1 MLSAECTEPR
11 LKLVVLTHPW
21 TKLDTEVRVAPDIA
35 SCRWKKGGKNNKTTT
50 TPYCKYAGAGGKQGL
65 EVGRGKI
72 IDGLSWPVVP
82 AKVTLAR
89 DQQSLCHWLILSP
102 TQHPYWDTMTVLL
115 LSFINVAMET
125 IAFFMQHPKVIL
137 QKVMDFKNQL
147 KETSNLFSM
156 TWYIIL

>member
-1 MLSAECTEPR
+1 MLSAECTVPR

-35 SCRWKKGGKNNKTTT
+35 SCSWKKGKNNNKTT

-65 EVGRGKI
+65 EVGPGKI

-89 DQQSLCHWLILSP
+89 DQQSLWLFFFFFLITTVSYSCICLFLSIIYFSLLYHTTVSVCFSP
-102 TQHPYWDTMTVLL
+102 LCLPYYCICLL
-115 LSFINVAMET
+115 FT
-125 IAFFMQHPKVIL
+125 
-137 QKVMDFKNQL
+137 
-147 KETSNLFSM
+147 T
-156 TWYIIL
+156 T